1 MRLNFNYYFTIP
13 CDLFQYDLGLN
24 TCFNPSL
31 LQLSAGVSSRL
42 SVWERGGPA
51 GATSPAW
58 PRTDL

>member
-31 LQLSAGVSSRL
+31 LQLSAGVSGRL
-42 SVWERGGPA
+42 SV
-51 GATSPAW
+51 
-58 PRTDL
+58 